1 LALGEY
7 WMGPLEDDKRSRN
20 LEVEVVECCTWPFG
34 VVMVEDEEYM
44 LEVIRELTM
53 SHSLLVP
60 SGHSIHLVLEESH
73 FDLGNMRLE

>member
-1 LALGEY
+1 
-7 WMGPLEDDKRSRN
+7 MGYLEDDKRSRN
-20 LEVEVVECCTWPFG
+20 LDVAVEEVVAGCTWPFG

-60 SGHSIHLVLEESH
+60 SGHSIHLVLEELQ
-73 FDLGNMRLE
+73 FDLGNMRLR